1 MDAEADKVKHLVF
14 KFNPVHALF
23 PLCIKYTAFQ
33 KYNKQSKM
41 SILYKPSERCHLI
54 HGLTGYSA
62 HADQQTL
69 AAWVAAMPEPP
80 GEIRLVH
87 GEPHAQTALAKRLN
101 T

>member
-1 MDAEADKVKHLVF
+1 LKTILEGRT
-14 KFNPVHALF
+14 P
-23 PLCIKYTAFQ
+23 
-33 KYNKQSKM
+33 SKAA
-41 SILYKPSERCHLI
+41 I

-80 GEIRLVH
+80 DGIHLVH
-87 GEPHAQTALAKRLN
+87 GEPKAQTALTKRLN